1 MGVLRSRRSR
11 TASKMSA
18 SPSTCTG
25 QGRMKGLIGF
35 WNSKSVSETKSFR
48 PSAVSIQSKTMRSSP
63 ETAENNLMKSSPKN
77 IENKLMKNSPEYIG
91 SKLMKSSPKTQE
103 NNPMKSSAKPL
114 RNKNSKT
121 NVFKCVENK
130 PRKGSTEKIQN

>member
-48 PSAVSIQSKTMRSSP
+48 PSAISIPAKT
-63 ETAENNLMKSSPKN
+63 MKSSPKN